1 MNENYW
7 ESQLLE
13 SAFYLNKGYTLDN
26 IRTLYNVYW
35 FCLPKRLRATYP
47 FPQEIQ
53 QAYILSKLSAVDV
66 KALETITGD
75 VYDNLLF
82 EYKEALLLVEK
93 CLEQGK
99 NLTQEFVEAVW
110 EDYNV

>member
-1 MNENYW
+1 MNESYW
-7 ESQLLE
+7 ELQLLE
-13 SAFYLNKGYTLDN
+13 SVFYLNKGLTSKNTLILWDV
-26 IRTLYNVYW
+26 RW
-35 FCLPKRLRATYP
+35 HCLPKRLRMAHP
-47 FPQEIQ
+47 FPREIQ
-53 QAYILSKLSAVDV
+53 QAYILSKLSMVDI
-66 KALETITGD
+66 KALNTLTGD
-75 VYDNLLF
+75 AYDNLLF